1 MNKILLI
8 ALAGALSV
16 GAVNV
21 RAQAGATVNAPTV
34 TASVATVSQYM
45 FRGQRLGGLS
55 LQPSLE
61 VGGMAGGGLALGI
74 WASKPLS
81 GRIPGVSDPEV
92 DFYGSYTT
100 TLGDNLTFV
109 PGFTYY
115 FYPNLSNLV
124 HKATFEP
131 SVALNYTISGVKLTP
146 KVYYD
151 LTLAGPT
158 WEISGSN
165 SVALASL
172 GVTVDLFA
180 TFGTYKLTDVAKDTS
195 PKVKNWGNY
204 FSAGFSIP
212 FQISTTSK
220 LSLGWAYH
228 EGWGNKFKQGNAPQA
243 SNTLQAVRGVASINY
258 SLSF

>member
-16 GAVNV
+16 GSLNV
-21 RAQAGATVNAPTV
+21 RAQAGGSVSAPTV

-45 FRGQRLGGLS
+45 FRGKRLGGLS
-55 LQPSLE
+55 LQPSVE

-81 GRIPGVSDPEV
+81 GRIPGVSDPEI

-100 TLGDNLTFV
+100 TLGENLTFV

-115 FYPNLSNLV
+115 FYPNLLNTA
-124 HKATFEP
+124 HKSTFEP

-151 LTLAGPT
+151 MTLDGPT

-180 TFGTYKLTDVAKDTS
+180 TFGTFKLDDVAKDAS
-195 PKVKNWGNY
+195 PKVKHWGNY

-212 FQISTTSK
+212 FQITTTSK

-228 EGWGNKFKQGNAPQA
+228 EGWDHKLKQGNAPQRA
-243 SNTLQAVRGVASINY
+243 DQLQAARGVASINY

>member
-1 MNKILLI
+1 M
-8 ALAGALSV
+8 ASASAARPPAVAG
-16 GAVNV
+16 GW
-21 RAQAGATVNAPTV
+21 RHG
-34 TASVATVSQYM
+34 
-45 FRGQRLGGLS
+45 GWRLGPGH
-55 LQPSLE
+55 
-61 VGGMAGGGLALGI
+61 LGEQ
-74 WASKPLS
+74 AAV
-81 GRIPGVSDPEV
+81 GRIPGVSDPEI

-243 SNTLQAVRGVASINY
+243 STRCRRFAGLLRSTTRSASNQD
-258 SLSF
+258 